1 MTNRLKSYFGSKKR
15 RLSDESNDGDKQ
27 KKAKEDNLDLPLN
40 QCDSEGIDSAR
51 CASILYEC
59 LKSLEKNV
67 NERQLLSTTA
77 NDAQI
82 KSTQQLKK
90 VNDAIKLINEKFEEL
105 EADRREKEQE
115 MPELKSTLNEH

>member
-1 MTNRLKSYFGSKKR
+1 M
-15 RLSDESNDGDKQ
+15 
-27 KKAKEDNLDLPLN
+27 
-40 QCDSEGIDSAR
+40 
-51 CASILYEC
+51 
-59 LKSLEKNV
+59 
-67 NERQLLSTTA
+67 QLLSTTA

-90 VNDAIKLINEKFEEL
+90 VNDAIKLISERFEEL

>member
-1 MTNRLKSYFGSKKR
+1 M
-15 RLSDESNDGDKQ
+15 
-27 KKAKEDNLDLPLN
+27 
-40 QCDSEGIDSAR
+40 
-51 CASILYEC
+51 
-59 LKSLEKNV
+59 
-67 NERQLLSTTA
+67 QLLSTTA

-115 MPELKSTLNEH
+115 MPELKSTLNKH

>member
-1 MTNRLKSYFGSKKR
+1 M
-15 RLSDESNDGDKQ
+15 
-27 KKAKEDNLDLPLN
+27 
-40 QCDSEGIDSAR
+40 
-51 CASILYEC
+51 
-59 LKSLEKNV
+59 
-67 NERQLLSTTA
+67 QLLSTTA

-90 VNDAIKLINEKFEEL
+90 VNDAIKLISEKFEEL

>member
-1 MTNRLKSYFGSKKR
+1 M
-15 RLSDESNDGDKQ
+15 
-27 KKAKEDNLDLPLN
+27 
-40 QCDSEGIDSAR
+40 
-51 CASILYEC
+51 
-59 LKSLEKNV
+59 
-67 NERQLLSTTA
+67 QLLSTTT

-115 MPELKSTLNEH
+115 MSELKSTLNEH

>member
-1 MTNRLKSYFGSKKR
+1 M
-15 RLSDESNDGDKQ
+15 
-27 KKAKEDNLDLPLN
+27 
-40 QCDSEGIDSAR
+40 
-51 CASILYEC
+51 
-59 LKSLEKNV
+59 
-67 NERQLLSTTA
+67 QLLSTAA

-90 VNDAIKLINEKFEEL
+90 VNDAIKLISERFEEL

>member
-1 MTNRLKSYFGSKKR
+1 M
-15 RLSDESNDGDKQ
+15 
-27 KKAKEDNLDLPLN
+27 
-40 QCDSEGIDSAR
+40 
-51 CASILYEC
+51 
-59 LKSLEKNV
+59 
-67 NERQLLSTTA
+67 QLLSTTT

-90 VNDAIKLINEKFEEL
+90 VNDAIKLISEKFEEL

>member
-1 MTNRLKSYFGSKKR
+1 M
-15 RLSDESNDGDKQ
+15 
-27 KKAKEDNLDLPLN
+27 
-40 QCDSEGIDSAR
+40 
-51 CASILYEC
+51 
-59 LKSLEKNV
+59 
-67 NERQLLSTTA
+67 QLLSTTA

>member
-1 MTNRLKSYFGSKKR
+1 M
-15 RLSDESNDGDKQ
+15 
-27 KKAKEDNLDLPLN
+27 
-40 QCDSEGIDSAR
+40 
-51 CASILYEC
+51 
-59 LKSLEKNV
+59 
-67 NERQLLSTTA
+67 QLLSTTA

-115 MPELKSTLNEH
+115 MSELKSTLNEH

>member
-1 MTNRLKSYFGSKKR
+1 M
-15 RLSDESNDGDKQ
+15 
-27 KKAKEDNLDLPLN
+27 
-40 QCDSEGIDSAR
+40 
-51 CASILYEC
+51 
-59 LKSLEKNV
+59 
-67 NERQLLSTTA
+67 QLLSTTT

>member
-1 MTNRLKSYFGSKKR
+1 M
-15 RLSDESNDGDKQ
+15 
-27 KKAKEDNLDLPLN
+27 
-40 QCDSEGIDSAR
+40 
-51 CASILYEC
+51 
-59 LKSLEKNV
+59 
-67 NERQLLSTTA
+67 QLLSTTA
-77 NDAQI
+77 NNAQI